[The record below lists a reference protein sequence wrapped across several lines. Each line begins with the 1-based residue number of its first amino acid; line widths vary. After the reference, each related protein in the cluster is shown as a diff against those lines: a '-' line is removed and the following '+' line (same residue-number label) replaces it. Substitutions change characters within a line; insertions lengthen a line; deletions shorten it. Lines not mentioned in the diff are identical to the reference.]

1 MGQSG
6 AGLREKDWTD
16 HRATTQ
22 QLGRPWPPGPTNR
35 GPCLFLLPGFGE
47 LKGSWKSLALT
58 GLLASPLSLSNQ
70 SKGSKA
76 LS

>member
-35 GPCLFLLPGFGE
+35 GPCLFLLPGSGE
-47 LKGSWKSLALT
+47 PKGSWKSLALT
-58 GLLASPLSLSNQ
+58 GLLASLGTKHKQ
-70 SKGSKA
+70 IIFY
-76 LS
+76 